1 MIQQNSSTTL
11 YQHLNLS
18 YNTTEQVS
26 VANFCHF
33 VLKPKMNLLKVMGQT
48 PSYRISIK
56 LEKPLLNY
64 SSNRL
69 KNHFLNGLEC
79 VHFLLIKHPIFEF
92 EQSNIK
98 LQPITIY

>member
-48 PSYRISIK
+48 PSYRTSIK
-56 LEKPLLNY
+56 LEH
-64 SSNRL
+64 
-69 KNHFLNGLEC
+69 HFSIIERTQTC
-79 VHFLLIKHPIFEF
+79 AFVHDRTRTPYFWLRTIEHRT
-92 EQSNIK
+92 SNIVR
-98 LQPITIY
+98 PITNVT